1 MEEAKVSRA
10 SLCFCFLKAVS
21 DCLSVEH
28 AEQQRWNQ
36 ISVFLTSMEKEND

>member
-1 MEEAKVSRA
+1 MEEAKVSGQTCVC
-10 SLCFCFLKAVS
+10 SLKAVS

-36 ISVFLTSMEKEND
+36 KFLLISH